1 MTEGA
6 AEQSPGLG
14 PVAVLKGG
22 EADAKRSA
30 RREGSP
36 YPKAALLPRAIA
48 RVADTV
54 VSLALSAV
62 AGEAGIVAGFLYLL
76 VADALFNG
84 QSVGKRI
91 AGIKVVHVSTRTSA
105 NVVQS
110 VIRNSPFALAFVFYA
125 VPLVGWFLLLVVGL
139 PLLAFEGYM
148 VYSDHLGIRIG
159 DVFAD
164 TQVIDTKVIAGL
176 RFAPPT
182 SSARGI
188 GCADTPVPP

>member
-1 MTEGA
+1 
-6 AEQSPGLG
+6 
-14 PVAVLKGG
+14 VLKGG
-22 EADAKRSA
+22 AEEPQRSA

-48 RVADTV
+48 RLADVV

-62 AGEAGIVAGFLYLL
+62 AGEAGVIAGFLYLL
-76 VADALFNG
+76 IADALFNG
-84 QSVGKRI
+84 QSIGKRI
-91 AGIKVVHVSTRTSA
+91 SGIKVVHVSTRTSA

-110 VIRNSPFALAFVFYA
+110 VIRNSPFGLAFLFQA
-125 VPLVGWFLLLVVGL
+125 VPPVGWFLLVVVGF

-164 TQVIDTKVIAGL
+164 TQVIDTKVIAGSPVAV
-176 RFAPPT
+176 APLAP
-182 SSARGI
+182 RGV
-188 GCADTPVPP
+188 A